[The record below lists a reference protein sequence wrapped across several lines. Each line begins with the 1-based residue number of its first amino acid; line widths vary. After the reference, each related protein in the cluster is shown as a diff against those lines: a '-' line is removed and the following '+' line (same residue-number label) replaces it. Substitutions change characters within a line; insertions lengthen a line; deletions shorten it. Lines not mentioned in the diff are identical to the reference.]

1 MDKKVSLWS
10 VFGVFSKIGAFTIG
24 GGYVMLP
31 LIGDEV
37 TKRGWISA
45 EDYKDVTVLA
55 QSAPGILAINIAYYA
70 GYRIRGVKGSIVAA
84 IGAALPSFLIILAI
98 AMVFTSF
105 KDNVY
110 VRRFFQGVRPVAV
123 ALILSAA
130 LDMGKGSKWAWW
142 AVALAVGTIFLVAFL
157 SVSPIWIILTVIAG
171 AVSLSVLKGKKEDT
185 REIRASKV
193 EIPETKDGEDAL

>member
-1 MDKKVSLWS
+1 MDNKVSLWS
-10 VFGVFSKIGAFTIG
+10 IFAVFSKIGAFTIG

-70 GYRIRGVKGSIVAA
+70 GYRIRGIKGSIVAA

-130 LDMGKGSKWAWW
+130 LDMAKGTKWKWW
-142 AVALAVGTIFLVAFL
+142 SVALVAATIFLVAFL
-157 SVSPIWIILTVIAG
+157 GVSPIWIILTVIAG
-171 AVSLSVLKGKKEDT
+171 AVSISV
-185 REIRASKV
+185 I
-193 EIPETKDGEDAL
+193 KDRRVRR

>member
-1 MDKKVSLWS
+1 MESKEKVSLWS
-10 VFGVFSKIGAFTIG
+10 LFAVFSKVGAFTIG

-98 AMVFTSF
+98 AMVFTNF

-130 LDMGKGSKWAWW
+130 IDMFKGSKWSWW
-142 AVALAVGTIFLVAFL
+142 AVALCVGTMFLVACL
-157 SVSPIWIILTVIAG
+157 SVSPVWIILTVIAG
-171 AVSLSVLKGKKEDT
+171 AVSISAIKD
-185 REIRASKV
+185 RRAAK
-193 EIPETKDGEDAL
+193 